1 MQKISIK
8 KPASKGIAIG
18 EAFLYMPR
26 KIEADRGLI
35 SHKHTSRELGRFMD
49 ALASARRR
57 IVELA
62 AKSEIFAAHVEIADD
77 PFIQETVSAKIT
89 GEHKNAELAL
99 EETAD
104 EIAARFQAIDD
115 EYLRERAAD
124 VKDVCGRVMRRL
136 KGLAGT
142 GISGIDRPVILV
154 ADNLAP
160 SDTAGLDPKLVL
172 GIITAEGGTTSH
184 VAIMARGLGLPA
196 VVGARGITD
205 MVPSGT
211 EIVLDAVD
219 GAVIVAPDPETRE
232 LYARKAREFGERRRT
247 LTALNGLPGETP
259 DGRRVK
265 LFANVGNMR
274 DVRSAVP
281 YGIDGVG
288 LFRSEFLYMES
299 QAFPT
304 EEEQFAV
311 YRAAAQAVPGELVI
325 RTLDVGGDKGLP
337 YFRFE
342 EEENPCLGWR
352 AVRMCLDME
361 EVFKTQIRAILRAS
375 AFGDVRLMFPM
386 IISSEEL
393 DRCLGILDAC
403 KREVEGHGA
412 GYNPEI
418 RCGIMVET
426 PSAVMMAPEL
436 ARKVDFFSIGTNDLT
451 QYTLAV
457 DRGNR
462 RVAASFD
469 SMHPAVLRSV
479 ASVIEAGHAA
489 GIEVC
494 MCGELAGNEK
504 AVPVLLGMGLDGFSM
519 TASQIPDARYL
530 IRNCGYAEAKEL
542 AARVLGC
549 ASVTEV
555 KEILG

>member
-1 MQKISIK
+1 MQKISIR

-26 KIEADRGLI
+26 RIEADRGLI

-57 IVELA
+57 VVELA
-62 AKSEIFAAHVEIADD
+62 GQSEIFAAHVEIADD

-89 GEHKNAELAL
+89 QEHKNAELAL

-104 EIAARFQAIDD
+104 EIAARFEAIDD
-115 EYLRERAAD
+115 EYLRERSAD

-136 KGLAGT
+136 KGLSGT

-154 ADNLAP
+154 ADNLTP
-160 SDTAGLDPKLVL
+160 SDTAGLDTSLVL

-196 VVGARGITD
+196 VVGAKGVTD
-205 MVPSGT
+205 MVPSGA
-211 EIVLDAVD
+211 EIILDAVD
-219 GAVIVAPDPETRE
+219 GAVIVSPDTETRE
-232 LYARKAREFGERRRT
+232 FYVRKAREFGERRRT
-247 LTALNGLPGETP
+247 LAAMSGLPAETP
-259 DGRRVK
+259 DGRRV
-265 LFANVGNMR
+265 LLCANVGNMR

-288 LFRSEFLYMES
+288 LLRSEFLYMES

-304 EEEQFAV
+304 EDEQFAA
-311 YRAAAQAVPGELVI
+311 YKAAAQAVPGELVI
-325 RTLDVGGDKGLP
+325 RTLDVGGDKSLP
-337 YFRFE
+337 YFKFE
-342 EEENPCLGWR
+342 EEENPYLGWR
-352 AVRMCLDME
+352 AIRMCLDMV

-375 AFGDVRLMFPM
+375 AFGDVRIMFPM
-386 IISSEEL
+386 IISMEEL
-393 DRCLGILDAC
+393 DRSLEILAAC

-418 RCGIMVET
+418 KCGMMVET
-426 PSAVMMAPEL
+426 PAAVMLAPEL

-489 GIEVC
+489 GIPVH

-504 AVPVLLGMGLDGFSM
+504 AVAVLLGMGLDGFSM

-530 IRNCGYAEAKEL
+530 VRNRSYSEAKEL
-542 AARVLGC
+542 AARVLKAG
-549 ASVTEV
+549 SVTEV